1 MKLNKMH
8 WFGIISF
15 LIIIVIDLIFF
26 LDKMNLFYFLLGIG
40 IMILLL
46 PFIVGIM
53 VNNQKEQEINSMFLE
68 FTRNL
73 AESVST
79 GTPVSKSIINM
90 RKNNYGVLNPYVQKL
105 ANQIYIGIP
114 LSKALENFSNDV
126 DSSVIT
132 RAIGLIKEAEKSGG
146 EIDYILDSTA
156 KSIAEVEKL
165 KKERQAAIYNL
176 VVQGYIIFFLFIG
189 IMMIMEFK
197 VIPLATGINIG
208 SLSSVNF
215 DSQVQTSNVDPINF
229 SRPFLYLLVTQGFF
243 AGLVIGKI
251 SEGSAKA
258 GLKHS
263 FIMATAAFL
272 ISTGAR
278 LLFAN

>member
-79 GTPVSKSIINM
+79 GTPISKSIINM
-90 RKNNYGVLNPYVQKL
+90 RKNNYEVLNPYVQKL

-197 VIPLATGINIG
+197 IIPLATGINIG